1 MPRALDLGVKIMQAC
16 RPTASA
22 SDQPSNVSAP
32 GFQLVITPSR
42 SVVKIAKS
50 VAFSR
55 MSWAM
60 RSLEGMGSRLLDMAH
75 QGVTPPWRCG
85 RGTRVIAKLTGEG

>member
-1 MPRALDLGVKIMQAC
+1 MQAC

-60 RSLEGMGSRLLDMAH
+60 RSLEGMGSRLVSIWLVKALLRHGDAAE
-75 QGVTPPWRCG
+75 GPV
-85 RGTRVIAKLTGEG
+85 VIAKLTGEG